1 LIDHES
7 FLLVALHRER
17 EMQAGSSRR
26 RSRRRRRW
34 WWVFL
39 VS

>member
-17 EMQAGSSRR
+17 ERCRQAAGGLR
-26 RSRRRRRW
+26 RRRRRW
-34 WWVFL
+34 WVFL